1 MSLHAAHTRVMTE
14 LFPSGTILK
23 SPKGSF
29 DVEIFGHAPG
39 ALDGDDAY
47 VCTFIKDGEEVGEDL
62 VPVSRAHDTSE
73 FVKWDPPPP
82 AEEEWWPDSGAGK
95 SGGKPQGHPPSTID
109 DTPISP
115 FRETTSRSQ
124 DENAEGEPGTHAPA
138 PTPNSDPTPPAPKPP
153 RPKKPKPGR
162 GDDAFNPGARL
173 CNPKAK
179 PPINFIAEVL
189 SYDGDKDRYK
199 CKFIDAKG
207 KKLDQDNIPGTR
219 LHDPKEF
226 RVMSAGQRL
235 ATPPASADVSRSAT
249 PSSIKP
255 KMPKTGSA
263 NQIAPTHGKPPQKAQ
278 KTQKTHTASA
288 NSTGEFP
295 DGEKD
300 GKKKKKGPKRDWRTR
315 IPKFA
320 RPVTDKCFGKI
331 PNDVNDDPDGLTP
344 SNRELV
350 DAMKTLDDLDA
361 ATDIAAVKETL
372 ANMTSKEECGQHD
385 WTTKTKSGWNVFQI
399 AAREGCGDALDN
411 LHMNCVKRG
420 VSTVAQVNRG
430 KWKQPENAVTMEWLV
445 EQKSPDGRNMLHLI
459 AAGWDKLE
467 DHDQPEVASLAKG
480 IINKMSPKQFR
491 VQAPAHGT
499 CVHACAE
506 AGTGAFFRF
515 LLEHGGGDCTQ
526 VKCAP
531 DPNPVHTPAKTFGQK
546 MKKMFYRAA
555 PGVKPRAKAKDAKTP
570 LELARAALDQ
580 AEAEE
585 REALGLLKNAA
596 RTEAVEDG
604 MTSGAPSPVGFKPTG
619 DGARK
624 IERKI
629 LKMQRKLVGLRK
641 CVEELVAHERI
652 FMKTESKKERARARA
667 EDDTEEAPHEAQV
680 AGWLGK
686 PISGSDWTEDGD
698 GNVTRTVR
706 HTQEGDV
713 Y

>member
-1 MSLHAAHTRVMTE
+1 
-14 LFPSGTILK
+14 
-23 SPKGSF
+23 
-29 DVEIFGHAPG
+29 
-39 ALDGDDAY
+39 
-47 VCTFIKDGEEVGEDL
+47 
-62 VPVSRAHDTSE
+62 
-73 FVKWDPPPP
+73 
-82 AEEEWWPDSGAGK
+82 
-95 SGGKPQGHPPSTID
+95 
-109 DTPISP
+109 
-115 FRETTSRSQ
+115 
-124 DENAEGEPGTHAPA
+124 
-138 PTPNSDPTPPAPKPP
+138 
-153 RPKKPKPGR
+153 
-162 GDDAFNPGARL
+162 
-173 CNPKAK
+173 
-179 PPINFIAEVL
+179 
-189 SYDGDKDRYK
+189 
-199 CKFIDAKG
+199 
-207 KKLDQDNIPGTR
+207 
-219 LHDPKEF
+219 
-226 RVMSAGQRL
+226 
-235 ATPPASADVSRSAT
+235 
-249 PSSIKP
+249 
-255 KMPKTGSA
+255 
-263 NQIAPTHGKPPQKAQ
+263 
-278 KTQKTHTASA
+278 
-288 NSTGEFP
+288 
-295 DGEKD
+295 
-300 GKKKKKGPKRDWRTR
+300 
-315 IPKFA
+315 
-320 RPVTDKCFGKI
+320 
-331 PNDVNDDPDGLTP
+331 
-344 SNRELV
+344 
-350 DAMKTLDDLDA
+350 
-361 ATDIAAVKETL
+361 
-372 ANMTSKEECGQHD
+372 
-385 WTTKTKSGWNVFQI
+385 
-399 AAREGCGDALDN
+399 
-411 LHMNCVKRG
+411 MNCVKRG

-480 IINKMSPKQFR
+480 IINKMTPKQFR

-546 MKKMFYRAA
+546 MKKMFHRAA

-570 LELARAALDQ
+570 LELARAALDTL
-580 AEAEE
+580 EAEE
-585 REALGLLKNAA
+585 RESLGLLKNAA